1 MAVRYPLV
9 VDTTDNNK
17 IKELPSGDSLNLSGN
32 DIVNVVNVT
41 ASGTLTVQ
49 NLAVEST
56 TFTIDGNSLNSIAFS
71 GSYLDLTNT
80 PTLFDGAYS
89 SLSGKPSIP
98 GSIEDLANVGST
110 APTNGQVLVYNTTL
124 GRYEPGNINADFDNQ
139 FSLQDIDDLSNVVFI
154 GDKTNDVLKFDNG
167 VWKNL
172 RVDYSELTGTTNV
185 VEQGDTLTGSLVG
198 DVKGSVFG
206 DDSSVLVDSVNNNIN
221 GTIKSDTWS
230 LSSDSYLTISNG
242 GATGP
247 GPIQIVASAQLDLRV
262 GSGYKVIAHGN
273 VEVENG
279 LTVANG
285 ITGDLT
291 GSVFADDS
299 SLLVDA
305 VSGTIPGYV
314 SLATLKTEVAASADF
329 ADFQT
334 RIAAL

>member
-56 TFTIDGNSLNSIAFS
+56 TFTIDGNSLNSVAFS

>member
-56 TFTIDGNSLNSIAFS
+56 TFTIDGNSLNSVAFS

-230 LSSDSYLTISNG
+230 LGSDSYLTISNG

>member
-56 TFTIDGNSLNSIAFS
+56 TFTIDGNSLNSVAFS

-221 GTIKSDTWS
+221 GTIKSDNWS

>member
-56 TFTIDGNSLNSIAFS
+56 TFTIDGNSLNSVAFS

-221 GTIKSDTWS
+221 GTIKSDNWS

-279 LTVANG
+279 LTVATG